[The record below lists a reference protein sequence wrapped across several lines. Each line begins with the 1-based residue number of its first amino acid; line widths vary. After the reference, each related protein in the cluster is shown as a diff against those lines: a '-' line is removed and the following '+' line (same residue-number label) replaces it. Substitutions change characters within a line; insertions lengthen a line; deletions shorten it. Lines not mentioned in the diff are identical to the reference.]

1 MLSCSFS
8 SLPSISPSPPT
19 TQSIS
24 LSAASTVHLVVTVS
38 PAPLLLLSILL
49 RSRRR
54 SSMCNWKRQIYSAG
68 VRTRQIYL
76 FLSLRCTSTTPCCL
90 RSLHLHPK
98 STWLLLNHIRPVPI
112 QTPSPPLRTH
122 TSLDEEA
129 SPRRQRHYTCSTPI
143 SKQFKINQDDVLY
156 FVHLHSTIKFHQPDS
171 AQSIAHIHFGL
182 EYLLLPPQLPQSPQP
197 TLTTGNPNARSLTP
211 SFSELYDWQLGFSS
225 VKSS

>member
-1 MLSCSFS
+1 MYGLLGLVLRFTFRRRHGFSLPASLLCSSLIPHLVYPHCLVFVSCCHLVSSMLSCSFS

-49 RSRRR
+49 RFRRR

-129 SPRRQRHYTCSTPI
+129 SVRCAS
-143 SKQFKINQDDVLY
+143 FCL
-156 FVHLHSTIKFHQPDS
+156 LHI
-171 AQSIAHIHFGL
+171 G
-182 EYLLLPPQLPQSPQP
+182 
-197 TLTTGNPNARSLTP
+197 
-211 SFSELYDWQLGFSS
+211 
-225 VKSS
+225 V